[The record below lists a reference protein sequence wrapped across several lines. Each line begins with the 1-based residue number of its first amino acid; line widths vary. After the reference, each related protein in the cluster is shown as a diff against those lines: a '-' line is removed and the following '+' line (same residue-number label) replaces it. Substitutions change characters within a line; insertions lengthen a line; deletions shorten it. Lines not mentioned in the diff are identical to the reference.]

1 MKIATLTA
9 TRGSERKE
17 LFEFCKEQID
27 RQTLQPDAR
36 YYMAF
41 DPLDGVKD
49 LTKRIRQG
57 WELAKKDGMD
67 WIVIAEDDD
76 SYQDNHIANYAQH
89 MSAYDFIGDP
99 WTTYYRL
106 DTRRWSTEHHHGRA
120 SLFTTA
126 FRVSAL
132 NDFKW
137 PADDYVF
144 LDIPLWKHAKR
155 KYKCRFLK
163 SGAIGIKGH
172 GQGLVGGN
180 GHRSKLKQEDIC
192 LNYLRQNVGARHFEF
207 YNKLMKRF

>member
-1 MKIATLTA
+1 MNYCSITPN
-9 TRGSERKE
+9 RGGERDS
-17 LFEFCKEQID
+17 LLQFCAEQIKD
-27 RQTLQPDAR
+27 MGITTSYIMNDPPKNGKPDLI
-36 YYMAF
+36 
-41 DPLDGVKD
+41 P
-49 LTKRIRQG
+49 RIKAG
-57 WELAKKDGMD
+57 IELAKRDGYE
-67 WIVIAEDDD
+67 WVFIIESDDAYPSD
-76 SYQDNHIANYAQH
+76 YIQRYLPYMN
-89 MSAYDFIGDP
+89 AYDFIGDP

-155 KYKCRFLK
+155 KYRCRFLK
-163 SGAIGIKGH
+163 SGAVGIKGH

-207 YNKLMKRF
+207 YNKLMKQF